1 MVTLDLI
8 PDMIHDPILDPT
20 GYLIPDTTLDPKP
33 NLTPDM
39 IPDLISDP
47 TIDLPFNTFHV
58 SSLI

>member
-1 MVTLDLI
+1 M
-8 PDMIHDPILDPT
+8 PDMIDDPILDPT
-20 GYLIPDTTLDPKP
+20 GYLTPDMTLDPKP

-58 SSLI
+58 

>member
-1 MVTLDLI
+1 MVTLNLI

-33 NLTPDM
+33 KLTPDM
-39 IPDLISDP
+39 MPDLISDL
-47 TIDLPFNTFHV
+47 TIGLPFNTFHV